1 MKWSASETDAIYCPV
16 RNASLVSAYAVAE
29 VASLG
34 ATVMV
39 AGSLPSPD
47 SAAGC
52 DVALGAD
59 TKDLL
64 TYV

>member
-1 MKWSASETDAIYCPV
+1 M
-16 RNASLVSAYAVAE
+16 RNAGLVSAYAVAD

-34 ATVMV
+34 AIVMV

-47 SAAGC
+47 SAVGW
-52 DVALGAD
+52 DVALEAD

-64 TYV
+64 T

>member
-1 MKWSASETDAIYCPV
+1 M
-16 RNASLVSAYAVAE
+16 RNASIVSAYAVAE

-34 ATVMV
+34 AIVMV

-47 SAAGC
+47 SAVGW

>member
-1 MKWSASETDAIYCPV
+1 M

-64 TYV
+64 A